1 MNRVSN
7 VVVLRVVATAIILCC
22 GVNRLRAQTPATP
35 PPEHESTKSPDDK
48 DAKETKDAKEAK
60 EDEEDK
66 DDPFAPE
73 PAPAL
78 PPGMTGSDANDP
90 RAKLAPGLYDAG
102 ETSMGIKHLLLLK
115 KPDAFQLGATDP
127 DDPKVQKV
135 IGQLG
140 MRRAAK
146 LPKPTQL
153 VVAQLAFA
161 NSDLA
166 FQRNHLFQGN
176 FYGVNIYDI
185 SNPANATLL
194 TSLVCPGGQGDV
206 SVYKNLMFMSVE
218 MPNGRL
224 DCGVEGFPLRGPPP
238 TPEEEKEKKRRPPAP
253 QQRPLFRGGENLRYF
268 RHQES
273 QASCRGADLPRI
285 AYAYLGGRSQRQR
298 KCLYLC
304 FGHLLCASAGRTGWM
319 LR

>member
-7 VVVLRVVATAIILCC
+7 VVALRVVAAAIILCF
-22 GVNRLRAQTPATP
+22 GVSRLQGQTPTTP
-35 PPEHESTKSPDDK
+35 PPAHESTKAPDDK
-48 DAKETKDAKEAK
+48 DAKETKDAKDAK

-78 PPGMTGSDANDP
+78 PPGMSGSDANDP

-115 KPDAFQLGATDP
+115 KPDAFQLGVTDP

-140 MRRAAK
+140 MSRAAK

-161 NSDLA
+161 NSDFA
-166 FQRNHLFQGN
+166 FQGNHLFQGN

-185 SNPANATLL
+185 SNPANASLL
-194 TSLVCPGGQGDV
+194 TSLCALAGKAMCRYIKICCSCQWKCPMDAWIAAH
-206 SVYKNLMFMSVE
+206 K
-218 MPNGRL
+218 
-224 DCGVEGFPLRGPPP
+224 GFHRDR
-238 TPEEEKEKKRRPPAP
+238 RRPLKRKRKRNVAF
-253 QQRPLFRGGENLRYF
+253 RP
-268 RHQES
+268 H
-273 QASCRGADLPRI
+273 
-285 AYAYLGGRSQRQR
+285 
-298 KCLYLC
+298 KKTV
-304 FGHLLCASAGRTGWM
+304 SAA
-319 LR
+319 